1 MPCDV
6 IGLTMEDQ
14 MGNSVDDVDG
24 DLKKHR
30 LDENGV
36 ELSVETF
43 QEKNDGRQV
52 IAERVEKELTEKQGC
67 RISGFVEALRV
78 PGILM
83 ISHTAFEDI
92 ELYLQLMGYTL
103 DNSFQINHLSFGS
116 MADFEAIS
124 RSFPDAGVMHPLDG
138 FKRTIPSDQSNMRVG
153 FYLKAVPAIFLGEFG
168 SLLNRVF
175 SSANLFHRNEVFQL
189 TASSETEF

>member
-6 IGLTMEDQ
+6 IGLTIEDQ
-14 MGNSVDDVDG
+14 MGNSVEDVDG

-30 LDENGV
+30 LDMNGV

-43 QEKNDGRQV
+43 QEKNDERQV
-52 IAERVEKELTEKQGC
+52 IADRVEKELNEKQGC

-78 PGILM
+78 PGLIM
-83 ISHTAFEDI
+83 ISHNALEDI
-92 ELYLQLMGYTL
+92 VLYMMINGYTF
-103 DNSFQINHLSFGS
+103 DNSFEINHLSFGS

-138 FKRTIPSDQSNMRVG
+138 FKRT
-153 FYLKAVPAIFLGEFG
+153 
-168 SLLNRVF
+168 
-175 SSANLFHRNEVFQL
+175 
-189 TASSETEF
+189 